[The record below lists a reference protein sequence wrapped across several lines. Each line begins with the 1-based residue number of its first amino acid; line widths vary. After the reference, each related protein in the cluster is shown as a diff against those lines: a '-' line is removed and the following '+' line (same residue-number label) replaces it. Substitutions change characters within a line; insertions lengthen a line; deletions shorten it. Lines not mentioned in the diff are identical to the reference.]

1 MITCMTFDLDGT
13 LLNHESKLSA
23 ENVQSLKEAQEKG
36 IEIIVATGRNYPDV
50 VEIFKKTGIKTWIIA
65 ANGATIHTP
74 DGKLFCDVPM
84 EKEKALELLKW
95 LEEHE
100 YYYEVFSKNYLYT
113 KETARELIA
122 IEMDRLC
129 TANPNIDRA
138 ELEHH
143 ANTQFSQTNFS
154 FIASY
159 QDLKDESIPVYNIL
173 AFSFD
178 QKKLAKGWE
187 TFKDDTSV
195 TLVTSG
201 KYNFEFEHL
210 LASKGH
216 ALTKLTNH
224 LGISLQNTLAMGDS
238 MNDLSMLALV
248 GYPVAMGNARE
259 DVKATCLEVADT
271 NDQHGVA
278 KTINKVLNKMRV
290 AN

>member
-1 MITCMTFDLDGT
+1 MNSCMTFDLDGT
-13 LLNHESKLSA
+13 LLNHESKLSK
-23 ENVQSLKEAQEKG
+23 ENVESLKEAQKRG

-50 VEIFKKTGIKTWIIA
+50 VEIFKETGIKTWIIA

-74 DGKLFCDVPM
+74 DGELMHDVPM
-84 EKEKALELLKW
+84 EKKKALDLLKW
-95 LEEHE
+95 LEEND

-113 KETARELIA
+113 PQTARELIT

-129 TANPNIDRA
+129 TANPDIDRA
-138 ELEHH
+138 ELEHY
-143 ANTQFSQTNFS
+143 ANTQFKQTNFS
-154 FIASY
+154 FINSY
-159 QDLKDESIPVYNIL
+159 KDLEDESIPVYNIL

-178 QKKLAKGWE
+178 LQKLAKGWE
-187 TFKDDTSV
+187 TFKEDTSV

-216 ALTKLTNH
+216 ALTKLADH
-224 LGISLQNTLAMGDS
+224 LGISLQETLAMGDS
-238 MNDLSMLALV
+238 MNDLSMLSLV

-259 DVKATCLEVADT
+259 DVKAVCLEVTDT
-271 NDQHGVA
+271 NDQNGVA
-278 KTINKVLNKMRV
+278 KTINKMLNQIEV

>member
-1 MITCMTFDLDGT
+1 MISCMTFDLDGT
-13 LLNHESKLSA
+13 LLNHESKLSK
-23 ENVQSLKEAQEKG
+23 ENIQGLKDAQKRG

-50 VEIFKKTGIKTWIIA
+50 VEIFKETDIKTWIIA

-74 DGKLFCDVPM
+74 NGDLFHHVPM
-84 EKEKALELLKW
+84 EKKKALNLLQW
-95 LEEHE
+95 LEEHD

-113 KETARELIA
+113 PQSARELIS

-129 TANPNIDRA
+129 TANPDIDRS

-143 ANTQFSQTNFS
+143 ANTQYKQTNFS
-154 FIASY
+154 FIDSY
-159 QDLKDESIPVYNIL
+159 KDLEDESIPIYNIL

-178 QKKLAKGWE
+178 QEKLAKGWE
-187 TFKDDTSV
+187 TFKNDTSV

-216 ALTKLTNH
+216 ALKKLTDH
-224 LGISLQNTLAMGDS
+224 LGISLKDTLAMGDS
-238 MNDLSMLALV
+238 MNDLSMLTLV
-248 GYPVAMGNARE
+248 GYPVAMGNARD
-259 DVKATCLEVADT
+259 DVKAVCLEVADT

-278 KTINKVLNKMRV
+278 KTINKMLSQMEIAK
-290 AN
+290 